1 MEKSKQTAL
10 IIALISV
17 VLVLSVVS
25 IIMVSVSL
33 ASSEPVLPRSALKKS
48 TTPVSALPQ
57 PPPPEPVPRPA
68 RHPTP
73 RVSAR
78 GTATVI
84 RTPTSPKQVRTTPRI
99 RGEKVAKLYML
110 DRAGNK
116 LRLLEGVSEPVV
128 DVVYYRNGLLVLL
141 AYGNLVYLTQEGDE
155 VLEYQLPATEPI
167 TMLAP
172 FGEGAIGLSEDG
184 HLYQFT
190 FFNED
195 NYSWEPVLPTLHD
208 IVYIAGTDAGDILW
222 VQTKDRGVAYD
233 GTADVVDRQDYT
245 TDTVRVYGADCN
257 EYIEINRSATTGTV
271 RSSGGSERI
280 EEVYAG
286 AWRDHEFVR
295 VSYEHYLAGVQRV
308 RTVGGNLYYII
319 EN

>member
-1 MEKSKQTAL
+1 MVEQYVW
-10 IIALISV
+10 IIALVSV

-25 IIMVSVSL
+25 IILVSVSM
-33 ASSEPVLPRSALKKS
+33 ASSEPVIPTSAFRKS
-48 TTPVSALPQ
+48 TTPRGAVPSAPLPA
-57 PPPPEPVPRPA
+57 PGPRSA

-84 RTPTSPKQVRTTPRI
+84 RMPTSPKQVRTTPRV
-99 RGEKVAKLYML
+99 RGAKMAKLYML
-110 DRAGNK
+110 DREGNK
-116 LRLLEGVSEPVV
+116 LRLLQGVEEPVV
-128 DVVYYRNGLLVLL
+128 DVVYFRDGLLVLL
-141 AYGNLVYLTQEGDE
+141 AYGNLVYLTKEGEE

-167 TMLAP
+167 HQLAP
-172 FGEGAIGLSEDG
+172 FNDQVIGLSEDG

-195 NYSWEPVLPTLHD
+195 NYAWDPVLPTLHD

-222 VQTKDRGVAYD
+222 VQTKDRGIAYD
-233 GTADVVDRQDYT
+233 TTADVVDRQDYT
-245 TDTVRVYGADCN
+245 SDTVRVYGADCN
-257 EYIEINRSATTGTV
+257 EYIEIDRSTTTGKV
-271 RSSGGSERI
+271 RSSGGSQSI
-280 EEVYAG
+280 EEVYTG
-286 AWRDHEFVR
+286 TWRDHEFVR
-295 VSYEHYLAGVQRV
+295 VSYEHTLAGVLRV

>member
-1 MEKSKQTAL
+1 MEKHTAW

-48 TTPVSALPQ
+48 TTPVDALP
-57 PPPPEPVPRPA
+57 PSPPPEPVPRAA

-73 RVSAR
+73 RVSSR

-84 RTPTSPKQVRTTPRI
+84 RTPTAPKRVRTTPRVKGAAI
-99 RGEKVAKLYML
+99 AKLYML
-110 DRAGNK
+110 DRAGKK

-128 DVVYYRNGLLVLL
+128 DVVYYRRGLLVLL
-141 AYGNLVYLTQEGDE
+141 AYGNLVYLTQDGDE

-167 TMLAP
+167 IMLAP
-172 FGEGAIGLSEDG
+172 FGENAIGLSEDG
-184 HLYQFT
+184 HLYQFA

-195 NYSWEPVLPTLHD
+195 NYAWEPILPTLHD
-208 IVYIAGTDAGDILW
+208 IVYISGTDAGDILW
-222 VQTKDRGVAYD
+222 VQTKNLGVAYD
-233 GTADVVDRQDYT
+233 NTADVVDRQDYT

-257 EYIEINRSATTGTV
+257 EYVEINRAETKGTV
-271 RSSGGSERI
+271 QSSGGSERI
-280 EEVYAG
+280 DEVYTG
-286 AWRDHEFVR
+286 SWRDHEFVR

-308 RTVGGNLYYII
+308 RTVCGNLYYII